1 MPLALASLQ
10 FGRLGR
16 QIGNPLGL
24 FADVEGVG
32 SVFEALPSLVK
43 VLEEGLNAEETRV
56 VGIDDGVVVV
66 GHVDVFW
73 YS

>member
-24 FADVEGVG
+24 FADQWCNRRQER
-32 SVFEALPSLVK
+32 ELSLISPLQRLQK
-43 VLEEGLNAEETRV
+43 SLGDKGLVPLFRKAEFYMQRRRA
-56 VGIDDGVVVV
+56 I
-66 GHVDVFW
+66 W
-73 YS
+73 